1 MLKTW
6 FLVCVISNIV
16 MQADEFC
23 VFEDCILENNIKKGA
38 LMS

>member
-6 FLVCVISNIV
+6 SLIYVISNIV

-23 VFEDCILENNIKKGA
+23 VFEDCILEYNIKKGH
-38 LMS
+38 